1 MLTWIILLVFAVPL
15 YIFITQILKSNKA
28 HSNRLAEIQRTLRE
42 KREREVQEKWD
53 RVKNK
58 NQQ

>member
-15 YIFITQILKSNKA
+15 YIFIRQMMRSNKT

-58 NQQ
+58 HK